1 MADVP
6 LIKICGLTRPGDA
19 RSAAEA
25 GADYLGVV
33 TVPASPRAVEPD
45 RARAIRGDLEPPL
58 VLVSADR
65 DPAELASDARTAG
78 ADVLQLH
85 GSETPDDLR
94 RLRDAGGWTL
104 WKAVRIRAPD
114 DLPEAVERFGG
125 LVDALLLD
133 AWHPERLGGTGETFD
148 WEAVRALRGSVPA
161 GLRLVAAGGLRPENV
176 ADAVRALRPDVVDVS
191 SGVEASPGVKDA
203 ERVRAF
209 VHAARSAAE
218 SGGASSRSSRTN
230 DETSGKEPSNPD
242 SSEVPQR

>member
-6 LIKICGLTRPGDA
+6 RIKICGLTRPGDA
-19 RSAAEA
+19 RAAAEA

-33 TVPASPRAVEPD
+33 TVPASPRAVVEPE

-65 DPAELASDARTAG
+65 DPAELASDGRTAG
-78 ADVLQLH
+78 AGVLQLH

-94 RLRDAGGWTL
+94 RLRDAGSWTL

-114 DLPEAVERFGG
+114 DLPEAVDRFGG
-125 LVDALLLD
+125 LADALLLD

-148 WEAVRALRGSVPA
+148 WEAVRALRGRVPA
-161 GLRLVAAGGLRPENV
+161 GVRLVAAGGLRPENV
-176 ADAVRALRPDVVDVS
+176 GDAVRVLRPDVVDVS
-191 SGVEASPGVKDA
+191 SGVEASPGVKDS

-209 VHAARSAAE
+209 VRAVRRSAE
-218 SGGASSRSSRTN
+218 SGGGSSPSSRTN
-230 DETSGKEPSNPD
+230 DETPKHPSNPD
-242 SSEVPQR
+242 TSEVPQR